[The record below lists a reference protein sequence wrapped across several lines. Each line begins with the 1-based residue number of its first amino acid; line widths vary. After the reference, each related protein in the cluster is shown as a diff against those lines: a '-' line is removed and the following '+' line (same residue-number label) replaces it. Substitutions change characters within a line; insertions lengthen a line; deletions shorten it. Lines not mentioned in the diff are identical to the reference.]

1 MGFFEVYVFFG
12 ITSITALVTF
22 CLNQLFEAKHEKIG
36 LVILWIILILSV
48 VLDFNK
54 LHLLWLAPLSF
65 VVPYYAIRINKD
77 IAFKYFGTILGIIL
91 FSVIILGITV
101 L

>member
-1 MGFFEVYVFFG
+1 MGFFEAYVFFG

-22 CLNQLFEAKHEKIG
+22 CLNQLFEARHEKIG
-36 LVILWIILILSV
+36 LVILWIILILSI

-65 VVPYYAIRINKD
+65 IVPYYVIMINKD

>member
-1 MGFFEVYVFFG
+1 MGFFEAYVFFG

-22 CLNQLFEAKHEKIG
+22 CLNQLFESKHEKIG
-36 LVILWIILILSV
+36 LVILWILLILSV
-48 VLDFNK
+48 ALGFNK

-65 VVPYYAIRINKD
+65 IIPYYAIRINKD

-91 FSVIILGITV
+91 FSVILLGITV